1 MLEHYFSTRKRT
13 EDFCAPLSIEDYTPQ
28 VALHASPMK
37 WQLGHTTWFFE
48 TFLLKPYLK
57 EYKEYHPKF
66 SFLFNSYYN
75 NVGDRLARDSRGVL
89 TRPSVE
95 EVYKYRHYVDQHIEQ
110 LFGGNT
116 TSEMNAIFE
125 IGINHEEQ
133 HQELMITDLKLM
145 FYRHPLKTTYKEGGS
160 KLEGKVKYFNEWV
173 SIPEGVYEIGHQ
185 GEGFAYDN
193 ELGRHKVYI
202 HDFEIAKDYVSNDDF
217 IAFIED
223 GGYERFDLWLD
234 EGWAWVQQNNI
245 KKPLYWEKEGEEWM
259 QFTLGGMQK
268 VEGKGI
274 LSHVNFYEA
283 EAFARWKGM
292 RLPTE
297 FEWEVASEQ
306 LNWGD
311 RWEWTN
317 SAYLP
322 YPGFKTADGALGE
335 YNGKFMINQM
345 VLRGGSVATSPN
357 HSRYTYRN
365 FFHPHYCWQY
375 TGIRLAKS
383 K

>member
-57 EYKEYHPKF
+57 EYKEFHPKF

-95 EVYKYRHYVDQHIEQ
+95 EVYQYRHYMDEHIEK

-145 FYRHPLKTTYKEGGS
+145 FFRHPLKTTYKEDGN
-160 KLEGKVKYFNEWV
+160 KLTGKVNHFNEWI
-173 SIPEGVYEIGHQ
+173 SISEGVYEIGHQ

-234 EGWAWVQQNNI
+234 EGWAWVQQNDI

-274 LSHVNFYEA
+274 LSHINFYEA

-357 HSRYTYRN
+357 HSRNTYRN

-375 TGIRLAKS
+375 TGIRLVKS

>member
-13 EDFCAPLSIEDYTPQ
+13 KDFCAPLSIEDYTPQ

-57 EYKEYHPKF
+57 EYKEFHPKF

-75 NVGDRLARDSRGVL
+75 NVGDRLARDNRGVL

-95 EVYKYRHYVDQHIEQ
+95 EVYQYRHYVDEHIEK

-145 FYRHPLKTTYKEGGS
+145 FFRHPLKTTYKEDGN
-160 KLEGKVKYFNEWV
+160 KLTGKVNHFNEWI
-173 SIPEGVYEIGHQ
+173 SISEGVYEIGHQ

-234 EGWAWVQQNNI
+234 EGWAWVQQNDI

-268 VEGKGI
+268 MEGKGI
-274 LSHVNFYEA
+274 LSHINFYEA

-357 HSRYTYRN
+357 HSRNTYRN

-375 TGIRLAKS
+375 TGIRLVKS

>member
-1 MLEHYFSTRKRT
+1 MLEHYVSTRKRT

-57 EYKEYHPKF
+57 DYKEYHPKF

-95 EVYKYRHYVDQHIEQ
+95 EVYQYRHYVDQHIEQ

-116 TSEMNAIFE
+116 TSEMNGIFE

-145 FYRHPLKTTYKEGGS
+145 FFRHPLKTTYQEGGS
-160 KLEGKVKYFNEWV
+160 KLEGKVNHFNEWI
-173 SIPEGVYEIGHQ
+173 SISEGVYEIGHQ

-234 EGWAWVQQNNI
+234 EGWAWIQQNNI
-245 KKPLYWEKEGEEWM
+245 KKPLYWKKEGDEWV

-268 VEGKGI
+268 VDGKGI
-274 LSHVNFYEA
+274 LSHINFYEA

-297 FEWEVASEQ
+297 FEWEVASQ
-306 LNWGD
+306 QFQWGE

-345 VLRGGSVATSPN
+345 VLRGGSVATSPH
-357 HSRYTYRN
+357 HSRHTYRN

>member
-1 MLEHYFSTRKRT
+1 MLKHYFNTRKST
-13 EDFCAPLSIEDYTPQ
+13 EDFCTPLSIEDYTPQ

-48 TFLLKPYLK
+48 TFLLKPYLNG
-57 EYKEYHPKF
+57 YKEFHPKF

-75 NVGDRLARDSRGVL
+75 NVGDRLSRDSRGVL

-95 EVYKYRHYVDQHIEQ
+95 DVYKYRHYVDKNIEE
-110 LFGGNT
+110 LFLDGGT
-116 TSEMNAIFE
+116 LEMKEIFE

-133 HQELMITDLKLM
+133 HQELMVTDLKLM
-145 FYRHPLKTTYKEGGS
+145 FFRHPLKTTYQENGN
-160 KLEGKVKYFNEWV
+160 KLGDNVQCFNEW
-173 SIPEGVYEIGHQ
+173 ITIKEGIYEIGHQ
-185 GEGFAYDN
+185 GNDFAYDN
-193 ELGRHKVYI
+193 ELGRHKVYL
-202 HDFEIAKDYVSNDDF
+202 HNFEIAKDYVNNDDF

-234 EGWAWVQQNNI
+234 EGWTWVQKNDI
-245 KKPLYWEKEGEEWM
+245 KQPLYWEKENNEWF
-259 QFTLGGMQK
+259 QFTLGGMKK
-268 VEGKGI
+268 VEKKGI
-274 LSHVNFYEA
+274 LSHINFYEA
-283 EAFARWKGM
+283 DAFARWKEM

-297 FEWEVASEQ
+297 FEWEVASQQ
-306 LNWGD
+306 LNWGK

-317 SAYLP
+317 SSYLP
-322 YPGFKTADGALGE
+322 YPGFKTANGALGE

-357 HSRYTYRN
+357 HSRTTYRN
-365 FFHPHYCWQY
+365 FFHPYYRWQY